1 MIKLKNKEASH
12 LLSPVAQRLFSD
24 SRRPFPAKDT
34 FLILD
39 LIGSIEPRIKQYNQ
53 KVSEIVS
60 ENDGEILPTGA
71 LKFKDESKRAEVESK
86 IEELSQ
92 IELEYP
98 GEKLRI
104 TDGWPN
110 LSVQEAH
117 ILKPIIEG

>member
-1 MIKLKNKEASH
+1 MIKLTNKEASA

-24 SRRPFPAKDT
+24 SRRPFPVRDT

-39 LIGSIEPRIKQYNQ
+39 LINSIEPRNKTFNTQL
-53 KVSEIVS
+53 SEIVKKY
-60 ENDGEILPTGA
+60 DGEILPTGSVK
-71 LKFKDESKRAEVESK
+71 LKDESKRSELEGK
-86 IEELSQ
+86 IDELSK

-98 GEKLRI
+98 SEKLTI

>member
-1 MIKLKNKEASH
+1 MIKLKNKEASY

-24 SRRPFPAKDT
+24 NRRPFPAKDT

-39 LIGSIEPRIKQYNQ
+39 LIGIIEPRIKQYNQ

-71 LKFKDESKRAEVESK
+71 IKLKDESKRIEVESK